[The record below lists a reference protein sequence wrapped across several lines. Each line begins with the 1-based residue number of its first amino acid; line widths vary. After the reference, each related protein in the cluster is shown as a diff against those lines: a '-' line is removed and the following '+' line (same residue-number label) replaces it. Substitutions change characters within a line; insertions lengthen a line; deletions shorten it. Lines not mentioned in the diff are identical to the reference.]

1 MAESYSV
8 KAKLSAVD
16 SGFSSTLNKAAN
28 TISSIDK
35 KISGLSFG
43 FLTGAGMAAFNAL
56 TNGAKSLISEIDSS
70 NATWKTFAGNMKII
84 GKGEGEINSV
94 KKELQSFAETTVY
107 SSSDMASTYAQLAA
121 VGTKNTSKLV
131 KGFGGLAAA
140 AENPQQAMKTLS
152 QQGTQMAAKPTVAWQ
167 DFKLMLEQTPAGMA
181 AVAKEMG
188 MTSSELVTAIQD
200 GEIATD
206 DFFDAIQRV
215 GNSKSFQKLA
225 TQPKTVGQA
234 MDGLKETVANK
245 LTPAFDVLSQ
255 KGIGAVN
262 KIADSLS
269 KIDASK
275 FADKISSALEKAQ
288 KYWDALT
295 SAFSGVGT
303 EVWGALKEI
312 GNAITGTFGSTDS
325 VESFKS
331 TMQSVANVI
340 KSIAKFAKDNAAAIG
355 TLIKWLPAIAIGLK
369 GFSIA
374 KAVAPGVMTFAKGI
388 TGLASKGI
396 GGIAGKLFGI
406 SKAQK
411 TVGDSSAA
419 SGSQMLQS
427 AGAFALMGAA
437 VLMIAGGFALLAFS
451 AIALANA
458 GGAAIA
464 VMVVMTAALVGLM
477 IGMMVMLKSMAS
489 FSAGMIPAAAAML
502 MLGAA
507 IMLVSVGFAILAQ
520 TAISLAAAGAPAIL
534 VMFGLVASV
543 ALLAAVFAL
552 LGPALTAGAVGFIAF
567 GAAVLMAGA
576 GMALMGVGALLA
588 AMSLQI
594 IAAVLPLIVQNA
606 LQGAIAIVTLGSA
619 LVIFAVGAALAGA
632 ACLVL
637 AAGVLVLGAGMLM
650 LGLGAILAGAG
661 LAIISAILPKLVEY
675 GAQGALAIVTL
686 GSALAIFSIGA
697 ALAGAAAIILGAGLL
712 VCSAAVLVLCAG
724 ALVLAA
730 AVLVLSVGALIAS
743 AALAVLS
750 SILPTLATY
759 GTAGAA
765 AITALGGALLIFAA
779 GAIAAGIGA
788 AGAAIAMAAFG
799 IAIAASAIGMAAM
812 ALALVAV
819 NSRMKSIAK
828 NAKSTQKSLKAMQ
841 KSVKSVE
848 NGLKAMGEKAKSA
861 MKGLLSAFDNT
872 ASKVKSAGKKVGNGF
887 ASGMQAGLAKAAAVA
902 FTITTLVTATF
913 NAGRAKAYSAGAY
926 FSAGFAGGMLSQL
939 GVIQS
944 AAAKMA
950 AAADKAVRAK
960 AKIQSPSK
968 VSEQLG
974 NYWGAGLV
982 NGIDDMVRKVWE
994 AAQNLIAIPEVATP
1008 NLAMAYSGEFAADY
1022 DYYRNSEYIIEVPLS
1037 VDGKEF
1043 ARANATYMQDELD
1056 RKQTRDRRKHGKV

>member
-619 LVIFAVGAALAGA
+619 L
-632 ACLVL
+632 
-637 AAGVLVLGAGMLM
+637 
-650 LGLGAILAGAG
+650 
-661 LAIISAILPKLVEY
+661 
-675 GAQGALAIVTL
+675 
-686 GSALAIFSIGA
+686 AIFSIGA

-799 IAIAASAIGMAAM
+799 IAIAASAIGTAAM

-848 NGLKAMGEKAKSA
+848 NGLKAMGEKAKTA

-872 ASKVKSAGKKVGNGF
+872 ASKVKSAGKKVGDGF

-902 FTITTLVTATF
+902 LTITSLVTATF